1 MNFHKPN
8 NEKNERSDKYTR
20 SQLELIEMIVFNGAS
35 EMAEEFMLIHDI
47 ALYHSD
53 YTIDEHEKNALYQ
66 LKQVAKLLTKIS
78 KEI

>member
-1 MNFHKPN
+1 MNFNQFDK
-8 NEKNERSDKYTR
+8 EKNRMSDKYTPG
-20 SQLELIEMIVFNGAS
+20 QIELLEMILFSGAS

-66 LKQVAKLLTKIS
+66 LKLISKLLTQIS